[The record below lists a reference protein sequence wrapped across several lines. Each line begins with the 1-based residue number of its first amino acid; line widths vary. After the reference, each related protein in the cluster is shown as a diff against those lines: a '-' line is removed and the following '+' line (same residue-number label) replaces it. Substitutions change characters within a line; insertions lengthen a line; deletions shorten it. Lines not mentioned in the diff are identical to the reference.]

1 MLERFVESF
10 ILKSNAKQKD
20 LTERMRCGG
29 LKDFIEYKFV
39 SGKIKGLEEADELIR
54 SLYRMTMEGID
65 NKECR
70 VEEVEQKY
78 F

>member
-10 ILKSNAKQKD
+10 ILKSRAKQND
-20 LTERMRCGG
+20 LTARMRCGG

-39 SGKIKGLEEADELIR
+39 SGKIKGLEESDELIR
-54 SLYRMTMEGID
+54 SLYRMTMEGIE
-65 NKECR
+65 NKECEI
-70 VEEVEQKY
+70 EETEPKY